1 MSTKKLI
8 ELFEKFSELY
18 EVEKSRGDDKKFHD
32 LHTSDMNVTTGY
44 GYDPQDNLKKDVS
57 RKADLRKGQDKNIY
71 KKVQKDDEKI
81 YPDDI
86 VNTKKTKEMRF
97 YNEEKDGVMTKD
109 EDPCWKGYRMYGFKI
124 KNGKKVPNC
133 VKVED

>member
-109 EDPCWKGYRMYGFKI
+109 
-124 KNGKKVPNC
+124 
-133 VKVED
+133 